1 MGEAGGVDVRFP
13 VNVLKP
19 LGLHRHCS
27 GTAFAKVA
35 VDAVE
40 HQGWRPSDQIS
51 CPSDRVRKCGGV
63 ESGTMNVL
71 ASTCHRAPLLYGA
84 DRSGAATIVQLCL
97 PIMTQKWQI

>member
-40 HQGWRPSDQIS
+40 HQGRRPSDQIS
-51 CPSDRVRKCGGV
+51 CPSDRVRKCGGGGIWHDERV
-63 ESGTMNVL
+63 GLNMPPGTPFIW
-71 ASTCHRAPLLYGA
+71 RG
-84 DRSGAATIVQLCL
+84 
-97 PIMTQKWQI
+97 